1 MPDNFLPNLLLNIPP
16 DGGALPHVTPA
27 MLLDAFDKEDVLLVE
42 NASDD
47 RVLRWFISSSQLGV
61 FDEESSP
68 VPLSQL
74 LVMAPVE
81 EVVELAERYPQAFF
95 MSFDRD
101 GKSMELLCPYGQRM
115 LVVRKDGSSLSLLM
129 KVQDIFVRM
138 LLWESNLARI
148 VQRDGA
154 LEDLLDASVPMMGNF
169 IFVSDNDFNVIART
183 SLVDPPD
190 DLHRGIIEKGCLTQ
204 HTIDEKRF
212 RLPEETFYTRK
223 ASELTPYDRVSYPV
237 HLQHSYFGS
246 ISMSCCGTSDTVG
259 LRDLFHILVEHML
272 PLCERIWTRQTAY
285 DAPSYFIISK
295 LLHHEPLSDEYLF
308 GQLKSNRLPSTG
320 HFKVIVF
327 DVDPGVNPDLAYGV
341 MRQTQSLNGRRVKCF
356 PHEHCILA
364 LLYDDGRDG
373 TLSHRRTVRE
383 VNEIAWSEQRVDC
396 GISSVF
402 GNIRDIDLAYQQ
414 ARIALGFRGAID
426 SERMTSDDQ
435 LPQGIYLFEDALLY
449 YLVDSGSHDERF
461 MEFTF
466 SNSFITVLW
475 SEDLDNGTNY
485 LSLLWFYLQ
494 SERNATDTAAKL
506 HMHRNT
512 VLYHIDKIQKRFDF
526 DMDKKSARDW
536 LLLNFKS
543 FFAHQSRESLDA
555 IIDPAEIQLDD
566 GR

>member
-1 MPDNFLPNLLLNIPP
+1 MPD
-16 DGGALPHVTPA
+16 T
-27 MLLDAFDKEDVLLVE
+27 E
-42 NASDD
+42 
-47 RVLRWFISSSQLGV
+47 
-61 FDEESSP
+61 
-68 VPLSQL
+68 
-74 LVMAPVE
+74 
-81 EVVELAERYPQAFF
+81 
-95 MSFDRD
+95 
-101 GKSMELLCPYGQRM
+101 
-115 LVVRKDGSSLSLLM
+115 
-129 KVQDIFVRM
+129 
-138 LLWESNLARI
+138 
-148 VQRDGA
+148 
-154 LEDLLDASVPMMGNF
+154 
-169 IFVSDNDFNVIART
+169 
-183 SLVDPPD
+183 
-190 DLHRGIIEKGCLTQ
+190 
-204 HTIDEKRF
+204 
-212 RLPEETFYTRK
+212 
-223 ASELTPYDRVSYPV
+223 
-237 HLQHSYFGS
+237 
-246 ISMSCCGTSDTVG
+246 G

-341 MRQTQSLNGRRVKCF
+341 MRQTRSLNGRRVKCF

-364 LLYDDGRDG
+364 LLHDDGRDG

-383 VNEIAWSEQRVDC
+383 MNEIAWSEQRVDC

-426 SERMTSDDQ
+426 SEMMSSDDQ

-526 DMDKKSARDW
+526 DMNKKSARDW

-543 FFAHQSRESLDA
+543 FFVHQSRESLDA